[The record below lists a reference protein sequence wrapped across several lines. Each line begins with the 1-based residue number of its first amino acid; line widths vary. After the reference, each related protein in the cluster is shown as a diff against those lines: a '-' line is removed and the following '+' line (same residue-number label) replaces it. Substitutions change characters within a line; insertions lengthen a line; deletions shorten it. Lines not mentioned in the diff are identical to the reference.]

1 MNSSGGYTCDQAT
14 EMRIVKKHRFNAQVT
29 ALELGYGI
37 IGRPLM
43 NVYCYLIGGTL
54 IDCGQA
60 RMAEEMKSFA
70 SAHRINQL
78 LLTHHHEDHSGN
90 AAMIAKVCS
99 AAVMGHPVTVHKM
112 THIRPILPYQ
122 HLVWGQSREVSVSP
136 LPALVASDGFCFLPI
151 HTPGHSKD
159 HTVYLEMQNGWLFS
173 GDLYLGERIKFFR
186 SDEKIDQQIQSLKTM
201 LQYDFEALFC
211 GHNPHIEKRSR
222 SAASQ
227 TGLSGRDR
235 RPGSLFV
242 GPWVAGKRNY
252 PAIGSTAG
260 PLCQTRYPGQCQFR
274 QHGSIGY
281 PGYLIPRAA
290 LTCSHAS

>member
-1 MNSSGGYTCDQAT
+1 
-14 EMRIVKKHRFNAQVT
+14 MRIVKKHRFNAQVT

-211 GHNPHIEKRSR
+211 GHNPILKN
-222 SAASQ
+222 
-227 TGLSGRDR
+227 GRDR
-235 RPGSLFV
+235 LRRKLAYLEEIAGQVRFLLARGLPEREIIRRLDRRQDRFV
-242 GPWVAGKRNY
+242 KLVTLGNASFANMVRS
-252 PAIGSTAG
+252 AIQAT
-260 PLCQTRYPGQCQFR
+260 
-274 QHGSIGY
+274 
-281 PGYLIPRAA
+281 
-290 LTCSHAS
+290 